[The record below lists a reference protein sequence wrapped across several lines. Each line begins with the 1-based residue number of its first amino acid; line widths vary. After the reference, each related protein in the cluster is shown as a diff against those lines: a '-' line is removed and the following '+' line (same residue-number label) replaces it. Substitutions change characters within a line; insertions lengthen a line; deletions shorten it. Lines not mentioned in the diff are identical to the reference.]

1 MMVNIS
7 KVRIDN
13 KGRIQLP
20 KSFLIANK
28 LTERDVLTIKP
39 MVNKNNSV
47 ALVWTIDPRKG
58 EK

>member
-20 KSFLIANK
+20 KSFLIANR
-28 LTERDVLTIKP
+28 LCEGDALTIKP

-47 ALVWTIDPRKG
+47 ALVWTIDPLKG
-58 EK
+58 NK